1 MKLRKLL
8 FGVSLYAVMSAIWSE
23 PVALHPEAPQSHR
36 VVAGETLWDIAAR
49 FLRDPWRWPEVWR
62 TNPQLEDPH
71 LIFPGDRITL
81 SYHAERGPSL
91 ELQRELP
98 RYPISPQIRV
108 RELEKAIPTLAL
120 DAIQPFL
127 LHSQVVGREAL
138 EKAPYVV
145 AGTEERLVLGV
156 GDEVYVRGF
165 SAPTSIPYGIYRS
178 GEAYRDPDSPKRI
191 LGYEALFI
199 AAASVRQFG
208 DPAIVRIQNPTR
220 EVLIGDRLLPVRE
233 REFEYH
239 FFPMHC
245 SGLALGID
253 AAAHKGALAAKTPT
267 VAVMGTGLDRI
278 YPARHQ
284 ALAHAIT
291 ECGVLV
297 SEFPID
303 TPPAPQHFP
312 RRNRLISGLSLGI
325 LVVEAALHSGSLI
338 TARLGAEQGR
348 EVFAIPGSIHN
359 PLARGCHRLIREGAK
374 LVETAQDI
382 LEELGPLAGAA
393 RAPQLKDR
401 RGSVAFTIP
410 IDPEYQALMNCL
422 GYDPLPID
430 ALIERSGLTAEAVSS
445 MLLVLELQGRVTAL
459 SGGRYLRCGK
469 EGQS

>member
-108 RELEKAIPTLAL
+108 RELEKVIPTLAL

-127 LHSQVVGREAL
+127 LHSQVVDREAL

-220 EVLIGDRLLPVRE
+220 EVLVGDRLLPVRE

-239 FFPMHC
+239 FFPHAP
-245 SGLALGID
+245 SLPVEGKII
-253 AAAHKGALAAKTPT
+253 
-267 VAVMGTGLDRI
+267 AVVDGVSQIGQ
-278 YPARHQ
+278 HQ
-284 ALAHAIT
+284 VV
-291 ECGVLV
+291 VL
-297 SEFPID
+297 
-303 TPPAPQHFP
+303 
-312 RRNRLISGLSLGI
+312 N
-325 LVVEAALHSGSLI
+325 
-338 TARLGAEQGR
+338 LGAEEGIARGSVLGVYQAGR
-348 EVFAIPGSIHN
+348 EVHDPIS
-359 PLARGCHRLIREGAK
+359 RRSRDKVRLPDER
-374 LVETAQDI
+374 
-382 LEELGPLAGAA
+382 AG
-393 RAPQLKDR
+393 
-401 RGSVAFTIP
+401 VAMIFHVF
-410 IDPEYQALMNCL
+410 EHMSY
-422 GYDPLPID
+422 
-430 ALIERSGLTAEAVSS
+430 ALIMRAERAIHVYD
-445 MLLVLELQGRVTAL
+445 LVRNP
-459 SGGRYLRCGK
+459 
-469 EGQS
+469 